1 MWRNS
6 VCGAALVVMV
16 TGCHHSV
23 EINPAPSIP
32 VSARW
37 TATLASPKE
46 LRGAIEIH
54 GSAWMAPPA
63 VGDSGRALIS
73 IAIANAA
80 PGGVHPWAVHQ
91 GTCGNDRGVYGSD
104 RAYPPLKVGSD
115 GTATAKTQQTLPP
128 PKFGEYFVEVLAAPS
143 NPEMV
148 IACGNMAAPQG

>member
-1 MWRNS
+1 MWRVLFS
-6 VCGAALVVMV
+6 SAALAVMA

-23 EINPAPSIP
+23 EINPAPSVP

-37 TATLASPKE
+37 TATLASPKD
-46 LRGAIEIH
+46 LHGAVEIH

-73 IAIANAA
+73 IQIANAA
-80 PGGVHPWAVHQ
+80 PGGVHPWAVHR
-91 GTCGNDRGVYGSD
+91 GSCGGDLGIYGSD

-115 GTATAKTQQTLPP
+115 GTATAKTEQTLPP
-128 PKFGEYFVEVLAAPS
+128 PKAGDYFVEVLAAPS
-143 NPEMV
+143 NTTMV